1 MATIITAT
9 LIAVAATASLMI
21 KRENVF
27 CLLNAILFAMKTDM
41 FKWHTFGILQM
52 YFIYLY
58 YTN

>member
-9 LIAVAATASLMI
+9 LMAVAATASLMM

-27 CLLNAILFAMKTDM
+27 CRLKAILFAMKTDM

-52 YFIYLY
+52 YFI
-58 YTN
+58 

>member
-27 CLLNAILFAMKTDM
+27 CLLKAILFAMKTDI

-52 YFIYLY
+52 YFI
-58 YTN
+58 